1 MKATG
6 YNPYVGTNASSAV
19 RGDYYETSA
28 VKNNIADVLKY
39 GDIISQ

>member
-1 MKATG
+1 MKTTG
-6 YNPYVGTNASSAV
+6 YSPYAGNNVSSAV